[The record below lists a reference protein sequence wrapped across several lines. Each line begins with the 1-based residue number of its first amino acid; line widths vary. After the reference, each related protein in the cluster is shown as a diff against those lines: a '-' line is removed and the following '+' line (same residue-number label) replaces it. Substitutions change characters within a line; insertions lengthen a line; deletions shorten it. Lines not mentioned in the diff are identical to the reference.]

1 MFECKL
7 RNECEI
13 NIKTRHQCQSCRLNK
28 CFQFGMSTDLFRAAR
43 INKRSNFITIQKQRQ
58 THILLPTL
66 NLLERDQSLLNA
78 DQ

>member
-1 MFECKL
+1 
-7 RNECEI
+7 
-13 NIKTRHQCQSCRLNK
+13 
-28 CFQFGMSTDLFRAAR
+28 MSTDLFRAAR